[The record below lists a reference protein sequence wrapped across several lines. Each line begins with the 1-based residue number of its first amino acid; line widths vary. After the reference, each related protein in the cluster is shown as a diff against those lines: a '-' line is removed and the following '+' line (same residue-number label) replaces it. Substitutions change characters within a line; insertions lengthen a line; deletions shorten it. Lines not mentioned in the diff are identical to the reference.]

1 MNAIETKKLTKFY
14 GAARG
19 IVELELT
26 VREGEFFGF
35 IGPNGA
41 GKSTLIR
48 TLLGLISPTSGEA
61 AIFGHDIRKENKKIL
76 DGKVFKVVARGGA
89 DGRLYGAVT
98 AQDISDSLKKEGFD
112 IDKKK
117 VVISNP
123 IKNTGMFKTRVK
135 LHPQVS
141 ADINVEVVTG
151 AW

>member
-1 MNAIETKKLTKFY
+1 MKVILLSDVKNVGKANDVVNVSDGYARNFLFKKGLAKEVNSANLNEVKLQT
-14 GAARG
+14 GAKAEHER
-19 IVELELT
+19 
-26 VREGEFFGF
+26 R
-35 IGPNGA
+35 A
-41 GKSTLIR
+41 
-48 TLLGLISPTSGEA
+48 LLAAQEA
-61 AIFGHDIRKENKKIL
+61 KKIL
-76 DGKVFKVVARGGA
+76 DGKMFTVVARGGA

-98 AQDISDSLKKEGFD
+98 AQDISESLKKEGFD

-151 AW
+151 A

>member
-1 MNAIETKKLTKFY
+1 MKVILLSDVKNVGKANEVVNVSDGYARNFLFKKGLAKEVNSANLNEVKLQT
-14 GAARG
+14 GAKAEHER
-19 IVELELT
+19 
-26 VREGEFFGF
+26 R
-35 IGPNGA
+35 A
-41 GKSTLIR
+41 LIAAQ
-48 TLLGLISPTSGEA
+48 EA
-61 AIFGHDIRKENKKIL
+61 KKIL

-112 IDKKK
+112 VDKKK

-151 AW
+151 A

>member
-1 MNAIETKKLTKFY
+1 MKVILLSDVKNVGKANEVVNVSDGYARNFLFKKGLAKEVNSANLNEVKLQT
-14 GAARG
+14 GAKAEHER
-19 IVELELT
+19 
-26 VREGEFFGF
+26 R
-35 IGPNGA
+35 A
-41 GKSTLIR
+41 
-48 TLLGLISPTSGEA
+48 LLAAQEA
-61 AIFGHDIRKENKKIL
+61 KKIL
-76 DGKVFKVVARGGA
+76 DGKMFTVVARGGA

-98 AQDISDSLKKEGFD
+98 AQDISESLKKEGFD

-151 AW
+151 A